1 MPVPG
6 WMGAVLA
13 GAAAG
18 ALGAMGLGG
27 GGVLLLWLA
36 FSGMDQLAA
45 QGVNLFFILP
55 WGPAGLWAPPEKT
68 GGGLAGRL
76 PWGWGAGGL
85 GAGVALAGRLP
96 ETALSKL
103 LGLLLAVV
111 AVREGWGAVTLFRRN
126 GAGLWR
132 SSSGGGAE

>member
-55 WGPAGLWAPPEKT
+55 VGAVGLWLHRKNGLVVLSAALPMAL
-68 GGGLAGRL
+68 GGLL
-76 PWGWGAGGL
+76 GL
-85 GAGVALAGRLP
+85 GLGTALAGWLP
-96 ETALSKL
+96 S
-103 LGLLLAVV
+103 GLLRKLFGAFLIVV
-111 AVREGWGAVTLFRRN
+111 GLMELFTKPDSQSR
-126 GAGLWR
+126 
-132 SSSGGGAE
+132 

>member
-6 WMGAVLA
+6 WIGAVLA

-55 WGPAGLWAPPEKT
+55 VGAAGLWLQDRK
-68 GGGLAGRL
+68 
-76 PWGWGAGGL
+76 
-85 GAGVALAGRLP
+85 
-96 ETALSKL
+96 S
-103 LGLLLAVV
+103 VV
-111 AVREGWGAVTLFRRN
+111 
-126 GAGLWR
+126 
-132 SSSGGGAE
+132 

>member
-1 MPVPG
+1 MPN

-55 WGPAGLWAPPEKT
+55 VGAAGLWLHRKNGLVAWRAALPM
-68 GGGLAGRL
+68 GVGGLAG
-76 PWGWGAGGL
+76 GG
-85 GAGVALAGRLP
+85 GGG
-96 ETALSKL
+96 
-103 LGLLLAVV
+103 
-111 AVREGWGAVTLFRRN
+111 GAVTLFRRN

>member
-1 MPVPG
+1 MPN

-55 WGPAGLWAPPEKT
+55 VGAAGLWLHRKN
-68 GGGLAGRL
+68 GLVAWRDGCRGR
-76 PWGWGAGGL
+76 PFPSCWGCCWRWWRCGRAGG
-85 GAGVALAGRLP
+85 R
-96 ETALSKL
+96 
-103 LGLLLAVV
+103 
-111 AVREGWGAVTLFRRN
+111 
-126 GAGLWR
+126 
-132 SSSGGGAE
+132 